1 MYRFELVKIKVLSH
15 SEIYD
20 SVVDDNDIYYAFKE
34 MNEDE
39 VISYGIT
46 TITDEKVLE
55 LLLELLNSQ
64 YHNVLKDIIWIKS
77 CYIKVEEYDLQSIRL
92 KQMIGSTVRHF
103 KGKDYLVIG
112 IGKNTETEEDMV
124 IYKALYG
131 DNIVYARPK
140 DMFLSKVDKEK
151 YPEVKQKYRFELK
164 E

>member
-15 SEIYD
+15 SEIYN
-20 SVVDDNDIYYAFKE
+20 SVIDDDNIYYAFKE
-34 MNEDE
+34 INEDE

-64 YHNVLKDIIWIKS
+64 YNNVLKDIIWIKS

-103 KGKDYLVIG
+103 KGNEYLVIG

-140 DMFLSKVDKEK
+140 DMFLSKVNKEK